1 MKSSAPPKKHIDEL
15 HFEHRLWTNNMKFYY
30 DEVSIFEN
38 RLSELVQ
45 RNTKVEVTSQI
56 EHFQNQFIR
65 QKEVAQQLI
74 SKCSDHDKFLA
85 NQAKEHPIA
94 IDHVLFADHTKL
106 RDEVEMFDK
115 IYRNLKVEFMNFL
128 RKWM

>member
-1 MKSSAPPKKHIDEL
+1 
-15 HFEHRLWTNNMKFYY
+15 MKFYY
-30 DEVSIFEN
+30 DEVCIFEN
-38 RLSELVQ
+38 RLEELVQ
-45 RNTKVEVTSQI
+45 RNTKIEVTSQI

-65 QKEVAQQLI
+65 QKEVSQQLV
-74 SKCSDHDKFLA
+74 SKCGDHDKFLA

-106 RDEVEMFDK
+106 RDEVETFEK
-115 IYRNLKVEFMNFL
+115 IYKELKSEFIDFL

>member
-1 MKSSAPPKKHIDEL
+1 MSTTKAPKKHIDEL

-30 DEVSIFEN
+30 DEVCIFEN
-38 RLSELVQ
+38 RLEELVQ
-45 RNTKVEVTSQI
+45 RNTKIEVTSQI

-65 QKEVAQQLI
+65 QKEVSQQLV
-74 SKCSDHDKFLA
+74 SKCGDHDKFLA

-106 RDEVEMFDK
+106 RDEVETFEK
-115 IYRNLKVEFMNFL
+115 IYKELKAEFMDFL

>member
-1 MKSSAPPKKHIDEL
+1 MSVKAPRKHIDEL
-15 HFEHRLWTNNMKFYY
+15 HFEHRLWTNNMKFYN
-30 DEVSIFEN
+30 DELTIFEN
-38 RLSELVQ
+38 RLEELVQ
-45 RNTKVEVTSQI
+45 RNTKIEVTSQI

-65 QKEVAQQLI
+65 QREVAEGLI
-74 SKCSDHDKFLA
+74 SKCGDHDKFLA
-85 NQAKEHPIA
+85 NQAKDHPIA

-115 IYRNLKVEFMNFL
+115 IYKELKGEYMSFL